1 MDLKARSVTEIVQEA
16 YSLFSSYRPEVQLQA
31 MTALGDYYLTER
43 QFAQLVGRSRL
54 YQFLNPKVKKEIPD
68 AIPLMDSQVSTVA
81 RDYYSD
87 KSFCRNRDGNIDL
100 WKLYNLMTGSLKTS
114 YIDTWLDRN
123 VGSLFFYW
131 KPSECFK
138 RGFLSLVP
146 GLIVAAMEYSEQYIR
161 GDT

>member
-1 MDLKARSVTEIVQEA
+1 MS
-16 YSLFSSYRPEVQLQA
+16 
-31 MTALGDYYLTER
+31 ALGDYYLTER

-54 YQFLNPKVKKEIPD
+54 FQFLNPKVKKEIPD

-114 YIDTWLDRN
+114 YIDTWLDRSVGASSF
-123 VGSLFFYW
+123 VGSLQNALKEGSYHW
-131 KPSECFK
+131 
-138 RGFLSLVP
+138 FLS
-146 GLIVAAMEYSEQYIR
+146 
-161 GDT
+161 